1 MILRRHWVALVGC
14 NFMTAAFAAVFA
26 GVWDGLSW
34 SGGSVECGVR
44 LEGRFRWDWK
54 IVQALHLR
62 LRGMGKASPAG
73 VCHLSPKVLMLDW
86 PS

>member
-1 MILRRHWVALVGC
+1 MSDLVNRALNSLRI
-14 NFMTAAFAAVFA
+14 
-26 GVWDGLSW
+26 
-34 SGGSVECGVR
+34 
-44 LEGRFRWDWK
+44 EGRFRWDRK

-73 VCHLSPKVLMLDW
+73 VHHLSPKVLMLGW

>member
-1 MILRRHWVALVGC
+1 MSDLVNRALKVFELRDVSDAI
-14 NFMTAAFAAVFA
+14 A
-26 GVWDGLSW
+26 
-34 SGGSVECGVR
+34 
-44 LEGRFRWDWK
+44 K
-54 IVQALHLR
+54 IVQTLHLR